1 MDWLTDGLAGWQV
14 DWQMVTDGPADRQ
27 MDSLIGD
34 LCLFMKNCCLA
45 TLSMQLTGGNWLFTC
60 FNVMGIAHASEQDYL
75 SPNKELLT
83 IYSVPVC
90 FIVIIAL

>member
-1 MDWLTDGLAGWQV
+1 
-14 DWQMVTDGPADRQ
+14 
-27 MDSLIGD
+27 
-34 LCLFMKNCCLA
+34 
-45 TLSMQLTGGNWLFTC
+45 MQLTGGNWLFTC